1 MSERSNAITDNVSGI
16 AEGGE
21 IEVVSLYFALRRAK
35 TIFYELNLKIKNE

>member
-1 MSERSNAITDNVSGI
+1 LGI

-21 IEVVSLYFALRRAK
+21 IEAGSFDFATRQAK